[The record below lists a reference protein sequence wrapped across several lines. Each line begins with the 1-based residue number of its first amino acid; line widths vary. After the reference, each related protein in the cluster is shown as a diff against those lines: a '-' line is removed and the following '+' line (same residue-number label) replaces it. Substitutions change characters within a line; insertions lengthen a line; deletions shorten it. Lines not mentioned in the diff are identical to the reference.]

1 MFEKERDVALAAA
14 RLGADAVMAVRRAG
28 FSVQFKDAAHDDPV
42 TAADRAS
49 NDVIVRTLREAFP
62 DDTIVAEEDA
72 LPAGFEKAHRCWF
85 VDPLDGT
92 KEFVAGITEFCVMI
106 GLAID
111 GVATVG
117 AVAVPAEEYALVG
130 ALGHPSVR
138 IDAHGTR
145 ALTLSSSSD
154 AAHARIVTSRM
165 RRHARLDGIYKQLG
179 SPREVRCGSVGVK
192 VAKLLLDE
200 ADAYIHP
207 GPGTKLWDLCAPEAI
222 VRAAG
227 GMFTDEHGHAINY
240 ARPNVAH
247 NDGMVVSGREMHGA
261 LLDAVARAGLPS
273 GERV

>member
-14 RLGADAVMAVRRAG
+14 RLGGDAVMAVRRAG
-28 FSVQFKDAAHDDPV
+28 FAVEFKGADDPV
-42 TAADRAS
+42 TAADRAA
-49 NDVIVRTLREAFP
+49 NEIIVRTLREAFP
-62 DDTIVAEEDA
+62 SDLIVSEEDA
-72 LPAGFEKAHRCWF
+72 IPEGIERAQRCWF

-92 KEFVAGITEFCVMI
+92 KEFVAGITEFCVMV

-117 AVAVPAEEYALVG
+117 AVVVPAEDYALVG
-130 ALGHPSVR
+130 APGVALRV
-138 IDAHGTR
+138 DARGSHAVTM
-145 ALTLSSSSD
+145 SPSSD

-165 RRHARLDGIYKQLG
+165 RRHARLDGIYRELG

-192 VAKLLLDE
+192 IAKLLLHE

-227 GMFTDEHGHAINY
+227 GLFTDEHGHAINY
-240 ARPNVAH
+240 ARSHVAH
-247 NDGMVVSGREMHGA
+247 GDGMVVSGVAMHSA
-261 LLDAVARAGLPS
+261 LLGAVARAASL
-273 GERV
+273 